1 MNQNQEKQITQ
12 QIAAESEA
20 ARRAG
25 GWNRKE
31 HPALAALLH
40 AAQGAIYER
49 AQRSR
54 RGRVFRGNCRLR
66 FKHYG
71 RLYYCRPAFP
81 GYLVIENAARRTICA
96 SGPLGD

>member
-1 MNQNQEKQITQ
+1 MNQEKQITQ
-12 QIAAESEA
+12 QIAREADA

-31 HPALAALLH
+31 HPALADLLH
-40 AAQGAIYER
+40 AAHVAIYER

-54 RGRVFRGNCRLR
+54 HGRVFRGNCRLR
-66 FKHYG
+66 FKHQG

-81 GYLVIENAARRTICA
+81 GYLVIENAARHVICA